1 MDKLLDTITNSC
13 EGLKKK
19 GIITSN
25 EYDKCRAVADDENR
39 DQYSDE
45 ENKKYIDKVYGKES
59 GRIVSNENNKYK
71 SYRRLYDSNI
81 DSLKKAQLKNDKQ
94 LEFRYN
100 TNLNNIK
107 EEIKDLINKYELDI
121 RNTKSPQI
129 YKEMLLKNRTM
140 TEILNKI
147 SRQKNEMLSVT
158 KKQQNI
164 DEKMAVYSRYL
175 KLFGLLFLVL
185 LFFALYMVIDIKNKI
200 VLYNVGSG

>member
-45 ENKKYIDKVYGKES
+45 ENKKYIDKVYGEES

-107 EEIKDLINKYELDI
+107 EEIKDLINRYELDI
-121 RNTKSPQI
+121 RNTKSHQV

-164 DEKMAVYSRYL
+164 DEKMASYSRYL
-175 KLFGLLFLVL
+175 KILVLLFMVL